1 MEWRSLCSRVSRMVN
16 GSGDRRKKEVRC
28 LYIYRLLV
36 SGDVTSR
43 PYAGPAAAVLEARVG
58 SRTAPLAAAGRG
70 AGGMGALAGVEGA
83 AQVPRGGARLER
95 EEECAPAIMPTQP
108 AIESIQSSPT
118 CLWSWGL
125 TIYMWERCHECN
137 YESRAAPIS

>member
-1 MEWRSLCSRVSRMVN
+1 VSRTVN
-16 GSGDRRKKEVRC
+16 GWGGRRNKEVWC
-28 LYIYRLLV
+28 LYRCRLLV
-36 SGDVTSR
+36 SGGVTSR

-58 SRTAPLAAAGRG
+58 SRTAPLAAAGREARG
-70 AGGMGALAGVEGA
+70 RGALAGVEGA

-95 EEECAPAIMPTQP
+95 EEERAPAIMPTQP

-118 CLWSWGL
+118 CLWSLGL

>member
-1 MEWRSLCSRVSRMVN
+1 MEWRSLSSRVSRTVN
-16 GSGDRRKKEVRC
+16 GS
-28 LYIYRLLV
+28 
-36 SGDVTSR
+36 
-43 PYAGPAAAVLEARVG
+43 YAGPAAAVLEARVG

-70 AGGMGALAGVEGA
+70 AGGRGALAGLEGA

-95 EEECAPAIMPTQP
+95 EEERAPAVMPMQP
-108 AIESIQSSPT
+108 AIESIQSLPT

-137 YESRAAPIS
+137 YESCTHLLILSL